1 MYLKEFGCKWAY
13 GRDCCHDFEKKEW
26 ELQLMTN
33 IKSFVTHLRTSFET
47 YGDQNSFSMC
57 EKSHVSFLT
66 SNPKPPMQMK
76 HHFMPGFV

>member
-1 MYLKEFGCKWAY
+1 
-13 GRDCCHDFEKKEW
+13 
-26 ELQLMTN
+26 MTN

-47 YGDQNSFSMC
+47 YGDQKSFSMC

-76 HHFMPGFV
+76 HHFMLGFV